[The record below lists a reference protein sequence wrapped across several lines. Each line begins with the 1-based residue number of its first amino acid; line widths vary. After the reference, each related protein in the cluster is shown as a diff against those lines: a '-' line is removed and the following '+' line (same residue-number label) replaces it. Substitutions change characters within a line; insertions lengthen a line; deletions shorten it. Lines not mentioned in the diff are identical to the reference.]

1 MAVGWVAII
10 PWKEVL
16 KAAPEIIIGAK
27 KLWNAVSRTPSP
39 SEPPPQP
46 ADGPISPEGQTL
58 SELNIRIGAVESIS
72 TTLQTQMEASS
83 ELIKILADQN
93 GQLVARVEAH
103 RKHLLWLTSVAAA
116 ALVASVMC
124 LVLLLAKST

>member
-27 KLWNAVSRTPSP
+27 KLWNAVSRKPSP
-39 SEPPPQP
+39 SEPPPQS
-46 ADGPISPEGQTL
+46 AEELIFPEGQTI
-58 SELNIRIGAVESIS
+58 SELNVRIGAVESIS
-72 TTLQTQMEASS
+72 ATLQTQMEASS

-103 RKHLLWLTSVAAA
+103 RKHLLWLSSVTAAA
-116 ALVASVMC
+116 MITAVTC
-124 LVLLLAKST
+124 LVLLLGKNA